1 MTAPG
6 ASESDAGGAPSDARL
21 AASVTVRAAAKVN
34 LHLGVGRP
42 RPDGYHPLATVYQ
55 TISLHDDVTVRTAA
69 AWAVELVCEVDI
81 DRDSFPTGEENIV
94 VRAGRLLAA
103 HHGLDRAAAV
113 SVRKSIP
120 IAGGLA
126 GGSADAAAALV
137 ALDRLWDL
145 RTSDDDLLRI
155 AAQLGSDVPF
165 ALLGGTALGGG
176 RGELVTPLRDEA
188 TRWWVVVPA
197 RTGLSTPVVY
207 RHFDELCPDA
217 PTQVSVPKTL
227 VRALADADNRV
238 LAAALQ
244 NDLQSAATDLRPEL
258 GVLIETGEQAGALRG
273 IISGSGPT
281 CLFLCSDRGSADRV
295 RTTLL
300 EAGQQQVLV
309 ALGPVSGTHV
319 VEYA

>member
-1 MTAPG
+1 VT
-6 ASESDAGGAPSDARL
+6 D
-21 AASVTVRAAAKVN
+21 SVTVRAAAKVN

-55 TISLHDDVTVRTAA
+55 TLSLHDDVTVVTSPE
-69 AWAVELVCEVDI
+69 WGVELVCEDDI
-81 DRDSFPTGEENIV
+81 DRDAFPLGDDNIV

-103 HHGLDRAAAV
+103 HHGEERAAGFT
-113 SVRKSIP
+113 VRKSIP

-145 RTSDDDLLRI
+145 QTSDDDLLSL
-155 AAQLGSDVPF
+155 AAELGSDVPF
-165 ALLGGTALGGG
+165 ALVGGTALGLG
-176 RGELVTPLRDEA
+176 RGEVVTPLLDEA

-197 RTGLSTPVVY
+197 RTGLSTPAVY
-207 RHFDELCPDA
+207 RHFDMLRPDA
-217 PTQVSVPKTL
+217 PEEVTVPEQLMSALTQT
-227 VRALADADNRV
+227 DNRV
-238 LAAALQ
+238 LAAALG
-244 NDLQSAATDLRPEL
+244 NDLEAAATDLRPEL
-258 GVLIETGEQAGALRG
+258 RELIEAGERAGALRG
-273 IISGSGPT
+273 IVSGSGPT

-300 EAGQQQVLV
+300 EDGQARVFV

>member
-1 MTAPG
+1 V
-6 ASESDAGGAPSDARL
+6 
-21 AASVTVRAAAKVN
+21 SVTVRAAAKIN

-42 RPDGYHPLATVYQ
+42 RADGYHPLATVYQ
-55 TISLHDDVTVRTAA
+55 TLSLHDDVTVATHHR
-69 AWAVELVCEVDI
+69 WSVELVCENDI
-81 DRDSFPTGEENIV
+81 DRSAFPLGEDNIV

-103 HHGLDRAAAV
+103 HHGVRQAAQLT
-113 SVRKSIP
+113 VRKSIP

-145 RTSDDDLLRI
+145 QTSDGDLLSL

-165 ALLGGTALGGG
+165 ALVGGTALGGG
-176 RGELVTPLRDEA
+176 RGEVVTSMLDEA

-197 RTGLSTPVVY
+197 GVGLSTPQVY
-207 RHFDELCPDA
+207 AHFDELCPEA
-217 PTQVSVPKTL
+217 PDTVTVPHELTS
-227 VRALADADNRV
+227 ALLDSDNRV
-238 LAAALQ
+238 LAAALH
-244 NDLQSAATDLRPEL
+244 NDLEPVAIDLRPEL
-258 GVLIETGEQAGALRG
+258 GELIEAGERAGALRG

-295 RTTLL
+295 RTALL
-300 EAGQQQVLV
+300 DAGHPRVLV

-319 VEYA
+319 VEYS

>member
-1 MTAPG
+1 MTSSMSP
-6 ASESDAGGAPSDARL
+6 EPP
-21 AASVTVRAAAKVN
+21 SVTVRAAAKVN

-42 RPDGYHPLATVYQ
+42 RSDGFHPLATVYQ
-55 TISLHDDVTVRTAA
+55 TLSLHDDVTAGTASR
-69 AWAVELVCEVDI
+69 WSVNLVCEDDI
-81 DRDSFPTGEENIV
+81 DRDAFPTGEDNIV

-103 HHGLDRAAAV
+103 HHGVDVAAELT
-113 SVRKSIP
+113 VRKSIP

-145 RTSDDDLLRI
+145 QTSDDDLLAL
-155 AAQLGSDVPF
+155 AARLGSDVPF
-165 ALLGGTALGGG
+165 ALVGGTALGGG
-176 RGELVTPLRDEA
+176 RGELVTPVLDEA

-197 RTGLSTPVVY
+197 LTGLSTPAVY

-217 PTQVSVPKTL
+217 PAEVSVPEAL
-227 VRALADADNRV
+227 LAALADPDNRV
-238 LAAALQ
+238 LAAALG
-244 NDLQSAATDLRPEL
+244 NDLEPVAIDLRPEL
-258 GVLIETGEQAGALRG
+258 GELIEAGERAGALRG
-273 IISGSGPT
+273 IVSGSGPT

-300 EAGQQQVLV
+300 DAGHPRVLV

-319 VEYA
+319 VEYS

>member
-1 MTAPG
+1 MTDSISPDG
-6 ASESDAGGAPSDARL
+6 LHDGNHE
-21 AASVTVRAAAKVN
+21 AATVTVRAAAKVN
-34 LHLGVGRP
+34 LHLGVGRV
-42 RPDGYHPLATVYQ
+42 RADGYHPLATVYQ
-55 TISLHDDVTVRTAA
+55 TLSVHDDVTAGTSARWSVA
-69 AWAVELVCEVDI
+69 LICEDDI
-81 DRDSFPTGEENIV
+81 DRDGFPLGEDNIV
-94 VRAGRLLAA
+94 VRAGRLLVA
-103 HHGLDRAAAV
+103 HHGVDLAAELT
-113 SVRKSIP
+113 VRKSIP

-145 RTSDDDLLRI
+145 QTTDEDLLAL

-165 ALLGGTALGGG
+165 ALVGGTAHGGG
-176 RGELVTPLRDEA
+176 RGEVVTTMIDEA

-197 RTGLSTPVVY
+197 AVGLSTAAVY

-217 PTQVSVPKTL
+217 PEQVSVPEEL
-227 VRALADADNRV
+227 MAALADPDNRV
-238 LAAALQ
+238 LAAVLR
-244 NDLQSAATDLRPEL
+244 NDLEPVAIDLRPEL
-258 GVLIETGEQAGALRG
+258 GELIEAGERAGALRG

-300 EAGQQQVLV
+300 DAGHPRVLV

-319 VEYA
+319 VEYS

>member
-1 MTAPG
+1 MT
-6 ASESDAGGAPSDARL
+6 R
-21 AASVTVRAAAKVN
+21 SVTVRAAAKVN

-55 TISLHDDVTVRTAA
+55 TLSLHDDVTASTRSR
-69 AWAVELVCEVDI
+69 WGVELVCEDDI
-81 DRDSFPTGEENIV
+81 DRSAFPLSEDNIV

-103 HHGLDRAAAV
+103 HHGEERAAEFV
-113 SVRKSIP
+113 VRKSIP

-145 RTSDDDLLRI
+145 QTSDDDLLSL

-165 ALLGGTALGGG
+165 ALVGGTALGGG
-176 RGELVTPLRDEA
+176 RGEVVTPMLDEG

-197 RTGLSTPVVY
+197 HTGLSTPVVY

-217 PTQVSVPKTL
+217 PEHVVVPDDI
-227 VRALADADNRV
+227 VAALTDPDNRV
-238 LAAALQ
+238 LAAALG
-244 NDLQSAATDLRPEL
+244 NDLQPAAVDLRPEL
-258 GVLIETGEQAGALRG
+258 GELIEAGERAGALRG

-300 EAGQQQVLV
+300 DAGHARVLV

-319 VEYA
+319 VEYV

>member
-1 MTAPG
+1 MT
-6 ASESDAGGAPSDARL
+6 E
-21 AASVTVRAAAKVN
+21 SVTVRAAAKVN

-55 TISLHDDVTVRTAA
+55 TLSLHDDVTVSTRPG
-69 AWAVELVCEVDI
+69 WEVELVCEDDI
-81 DRDSFPTGEENIV
+81 DRAAFPLGDDNIV

-103 HHGLDRAAAV
+103 HHGDGRAAGFT
-113 SVRKSIP
+113 VRKSIP

-145 RTSDDDLLRI
+145 QTSDDDLLSL
-155 AAQLGSDVPF
+155 AGELGSDVPF
-165 ALLGGTALGGG
+165 ALVGGTALGLG
-176 RGELVTPLRDEA
+176 RGEVVTPLLDEA

-197 RTGLSTPVVY
+197 RTGLSTPAVY
-207 RHFDELCPDA
+207 RHFDALHPDA
-217 PTQVSVPKTL
+217 PEQVVVPEEL
-227 VRALADADNRV
+227 MSALLDPDNRV
-238 LAAALQ
+238 LAAALR
-244 NDLQSAATDLRPEL
+244 NDLEPSAIDLRPEL
-258 GVLIETGEQAGALRG
+258 GVLIEAGERAGALRG

-281 CLFLCSDRGSADRV
+281 CLFLCADRGSADRV
-295 RTTLL
+295 RTSLL
-300 EAGQQQVLV
+300 DDGQPRVFV